1 VCGVSL
7 TSSLDPGNSRRN
19 ALSSVVSCQIR
30 TLPSRYP
37 DWLPEEVLDSIG
49 ELLESQAFR
58 EKFGYPAPQNWF

>member
-1 VCGVSL
+1 L

-30 TLPSRYP
+30 TSPSRSP

-49 ELLESQAFR
+49 VSLQRLKSGESTLL
-58 EKFGYPAPQNWF
+58 N

>member
-1 VCGVSL
+1 MHNAIWAEGVGSGSSL

-30 TLPSRYP
+30 TPPSRYP

-49 ELLESQAFR
+49 VSPLGDVR
-58 EKFGYPAPQNWF
+58 NG